1 MALKAAIAIFGSF
14 RKPEAEDPEI
24 YLAAFERVLSSYPP
38 EVVRDVAD
46 PVRGIAGEQTFM
58 PSQAELKAACDKRMA
73 PILARQE
80 RERIDEQFRQ
90 KRAEAR
96 AEDERIA
103 AEKEHRAEVVRD
115 AMLKNGFQPKE
126 PGERRFVKPEE
137 LEGLARERRQ
147 AEVDAINA
155 HLADLAKQPVPPLS
169 DAAKAIFHRGNEP

>member
-1 MALKAAIAIFGSF
+1 LKAAIAIFGSF

-103 AEKEHRAEVVRD
+103 AEKAHRAAVADD
-115 AMLKNGFQPKE
+115 AMRRAGFEPKRA
-126 PGERRFVKPEE
+126 ERGRFVAPEE
-137 LEGLARERRQ
+137 LEGEAKKRREDEIAALMKHV
-147 AEVDAINA
+147 AEVSREPLPKLSETALAAIN
-155 HLADLAKQPVPPLS
+155 KT
-169 DAAKAIFHRGNEP
+169 I